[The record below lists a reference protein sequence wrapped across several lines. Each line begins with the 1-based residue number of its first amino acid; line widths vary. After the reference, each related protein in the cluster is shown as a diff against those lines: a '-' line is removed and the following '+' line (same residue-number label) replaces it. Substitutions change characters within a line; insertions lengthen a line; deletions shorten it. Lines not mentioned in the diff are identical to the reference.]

1 MSIRLVSFSFLVL
14 TLLAGGSVRAQL
26 AVNNAQTP
34 LQLVQDVLLGA
45 GVTVSNVTYNG
56 GPATAIDEQAGS
68 FSGAAGSIGLPSGV
82 LLSSGNVQVA
92 LGPNNAGG
100 STLGGGNFGFGD
112 PDLEVLAG
120 VSTNDASI
128 LEFDFVP
135 VGDSITFRYVFASE
149 EYNEYVC
156 GTVNDVFGF
165 FLSGPGIAGPFTD
178 GAINLA
184 LVPGTTVP
192 VSINTVNNGTVGAN
206 GQLAN
211 CQSLDP
217 NWTANNIYYED
228 NAGSVEVQFDGQ
240 TVVLTAR
247 AQVVCGQT
255 YHIKM
260 AIADGGDT
268 AFDSG
273 VFLEA
278 GSFSSVPF
286 IPTLTPGPGIVGDN
300 TILES
305 CYPVTID
312 FIQQEGD
319 GDTSVVFITVG
330 GTATP
335 GVDYVP
341 NFPDSIIF
349 LPGDT
354 IQSFTF
360 NCPIDPD
367 GPETIVLTLVS
378 QSICSAV
385 QVVNEFEFIIES
397 SAPLVTVGGFTSIP
411 CLDTAVFTP
420 AINGGY
426 PPYEVVWS
434 NGAQGAELTVAPLVS
449 TVYSAIVT
457 DDCGTVSVSQFVVE
471 VEAEPP
477 VPVIPTLSPGIGVV
491 GPTTI
496 QESCYPVTMV
506 FTLAQSL
513 PDTNVVEVSI
523 GGTSTPG
530 VDHSPLFPDSLVFL
544 PGQTQLSVTFNCPV
558 DDDGPETLA
567 VTLII
572 RSVCSG
578 EPVSTEFLF
587 QIVPSAPV
595 EATSGSAT
603 IPCEGT
609 AVFTPVISGGFAPYE
624 VRWSDGSTGAN
635 LTVSPLTNTTYTAT
649 VTDTCGSTT
658 TAAFVVDLEPIQPVQ
673 FTIDGPSSLLE
684 ACEQTT
690 LVVTR
695 APGVQGDL
703 TISFGGSGEA
713 TPGAD
718 YVLPGPVVL
727 PDGTQSIELPFAPLE
742 DGVDDDQEEATITA
756 TVTDACGRSADSF
769 VDLTILDAPDI
780 LVLGQDT
787 TVVCANDSILSIVV
801 ATGGVGTLDISWS
814 NGYTGTSAWL
824 STEIDADYVV
834 TVTDDCARTA
844 QTTISVDL
852 VCDVVIP
859 NVISPNGDQYN
870 EALVIEGLQYL
881 SHTLRIFNRWGQL
894 VFESSDYLRR
904 WKADGH
910 PDGTY
915 FYELVVEDREKP
927 YTGHITVLR

>member
-1 MSIRLVSFSFLVL
+1 MDFSLGQVL
-14 TLLAGGSVRAQL
+14 PDT
-26 AVNNAQTP
+26 
-34 LQLVQDVLLGA
+34 
-45 GVTVSNVTYNG
+45 NV
-56 GPATAIDEQAGS
+56 
-68 FSGAAGSIGLPSGV
+68 V
-82 LLSSGNVQVA
+82 LLS
-92 LGPNNAGG
+92 
-100 STLGGGNFGFGD
+100 
-112 PDLEVLAG
+112 
-120 VSTNDASI
+120 I
-128 LEFDFVP
+128 
-135 VGDSITFRYVFASE
+135 
-149 EYNEYVC
+149 
-156 GTVNDVFGF
+156 
-165 FLSGPGIAGPFTD
+165 
-178 GAINLA
+178 
-184 LVPGTTVP
+184 
-192 VSINTVNNGTVGAN
+192 
-206 GQLAN
+206 
-211 CQSLDP
+211 
-217 NWTANNIYYED
+217 
-228 NAGSVEVQFDGQ
+228 
-240 TVVLTAR
+240 
-247 AQVVCGQT
+247 
-255 YHIKM
+255 
-260 AIADGGDT
+260 
-268 AFDSG
+268 
-273 VFLEA
+273 
-278 GSFSSVPF
+278 
-286 IPTLTPGPGIVGDN
+286 
-300 TILES
+300 
-305 CYPVTID
+305 
-312 FIQQEGD
+312 
-319 GDTSVVFITVG
+319 G
-330 GTATP
+330 GTSTP
-335 GVDYVP
+335 GVDHTP
-341 NFPDSIIF
+341 LFPDSLVF
-349 LPGDT
+349 LPGQT
-354 IQSFTF
+354 QQSVTF
-360 NCPIDPD
+360 NCPLDDD
-367 GPETIVLTLVS
+367 GPETLTVTVQTRSSCSGALVS
-378 QSICSAV
+378 T
-385 QVVNEFEFIIES
+385 EFVFQIVP
-397 SAPLVTVGGFTSIP
+397 SAPVVATSGTATIP
-411 CLDTAVFTP
+411 CLDTAVFSP
-420 AINGGY
+420 SISGGF
-426 PPYEVVWS
+426 PPYEVLWS
-434 NGAQGAELTVAPLVS
+434 NGTEGAEIVVSPLLG
-449 TVYSAIVT
+449 TTFEATVT
-457 DDCGTVSVSQFVVE
+457 DACGTVTTSEFVVE
-471 VEAEPP
+471 VEDAAP